1 MKYLCD
7 THVLLWWLNDDKR
20 LKKPVRDIL
29 ENPKNIIYVSV
40 VSGWEIVIKL
50 KTNPKFKLKTT
61 VAECFHKA
69 GFAVLDIQFP
79 HVLYLEK
86 LRSLHHDPFDRMLIA
101 QAQVERM
108 RLITGDEKI
117 CKYDIDILRA

>member
-20 LKKPVRDIL
+20 LRKPVRDVL

-69 GFAVLDIQFP
+69 GFAVLDIQLP

-86 LRSLHHDPFDRMLIA
+86 LRLLHHDPFDRILIA
-101 QAQVERM
+101 QALSEKAT
-108 RLITGDEKI
+108 LITLDEKI
-117 CKYDIDILRA
+117 WRYDVPIIKA